1 MRNMTNLQMREQQI
15 AWNEG
20 FRVYFLEK
28 AYTISES
35 FYREFF
41 VQCIESTSADGY
53 ELFFEINV
61 YNNYFLERKRV
72 AMELVFLRF
81 YKLVAIHHTIR
92 TVTKK
97 KKIVSWNIMKQH
109 VFTVFGCN
117 EKEQQMAELL
127 YCSAKKNYN
136 EFQRLIIKVLVRYVF
151 DETIL
156 DGFSFAFLGNFWYNS
171 YRNFMASFVKY
182 VPFVV
187 RFRRGVTQESLIS

>member
-1 MRNMTNLQMREQQI
+1 MKNWKRKEEQI
-15 AWNEG
+15 AWNES

-28 AYTISES
+28 AYKIQEP

-53 ELFFEINV
+53 ELFFEMNAEH
-61 YNNYFLERKRV
+61 NYFLKKRKV
-72 AMELVFLRF
+72 AIESMTLRF
-81 YKLVAIHHTIR
+81 YKLVAIHHAIR
-92 TVTKK
+92 VATKK
-97 KKIVSWNIMKQH
+97 KKIVSWDIIKAYVYD
-109 VFTVFGCN
+109 VFHCN
-117 EKEQQMAELL
+117 EKEMEIAELL
-127 YCSAKKNYN
+127 FQSAKKNYN

-151 DETIL
+151 LESTL

-187 RFRRGVTQESLIS
+187 RFRRGCSTGIAT

>member
-1 MRNMTNLQMREQQI
+1 MNKLKMREQQM

-20 FRVYFLEK
+20 CRLYFLEK
-28 AYTISES
+28 AYKIKEP

-41 VQCIESTSADGY
+41 VQCIESTSADFY
-53 ELFFEINV
+53 ELFFEMNAEH
-61 YNNYFLERKRV
+61 NCFLKKKHIAIEV
-72 AMELVFLRF
+72 MLLRF

-92 TVTKK
+92 VATKK
-97 KKIVSWNIMKQH
+97 KKIVSWDTMKLHIYQI
-109 VFTVFGCN
+109 FQCD
-117 EKEQQMAELL
+117 EKEKAVAELL
-127 YCSAKKNYN
+127 YQSAKGNYN

-151 DETIL
+151 DESIL

-187 RFRRGVTQESLIS
+187 RFRRGVGDVGAL